1 MIIRAAI
8 AVPALAAFLFLDF
21 LLPASPAQGSK
32 RLIGAPSAILVQ
44 PDTGDVVYA
53 RNAFK
58 KRPMASTAKMMTAL
72 VAVENASLGRRF
84 RVVNYPAASAES
96 VAGLRPGERVTNAGL
111 LQALMIAS
119 ANDAA
124 ATLAVGIA
132 GSNSRFVK
140 LMNRRA
146 AQAGLTSTRFANPV
160 GLDAPGAYSTARDL
174 ARLGQLVRRN
184 AYLRRIVDRPRSTIT
199 AGERKITLYNRNTL
213 VGQVPWVSG
222 IKTGHTQRAGYLLV
236 GSGERSSVPL
246 VSVVMGT
253 PSEAARNRDTL
264 ALMRYGFPR
273 FRSVT
278 AARKGKAVASL
289 PVALQGTTV
298 PVAPARTLK
307 VVARRGEKVTVVQRG
322 LPAEVAGPLAQG
334 SRVGEIV
341 ASRRGRVAG
350 RVALVT
356 TEPVAAATL
365 WQRFTG
371 TPAAIAGAA
380 VLVLVAAATLVASRR
395 RRSRARRPARRR
407 RPA

>member
-1 MIIRAAI
+1 
-8 AVPALAAFLFLDF
+8 
-21 LLPASPAQGSK
+21 
-32 RLIGAPSAILVQ
+32 
-44 PDTGDVVYA
+44 VVYA
-53 RNAFK
+53 RNAFR

-96 VAGLRPGERVTNAGL
+96 VAGLQPGERVTNAGL

-146 AQAGLTSTRFANPV
+146 AAAGLTSTRFANPV

-184 AYLRRIVDRPRSTIT
+184 AYLRRIVDRPRATIN

-213 VGQVPWVSG
+213 VGQVPWISG

-253 PSEAARNRDTL
+253 PSEAARNRDTIR
-264 ALMRYGFPR
+264 LMRYGFPR
-273 FRSVT
+273 FRAVI
-278 AARKGKAVASL
+278 AARKGKVVARV
-289 PVALQGTTV
+289 PVALQGTSV
-298 PVAPARTLK
+298 AVAPSRTLR

-322 LPAEVAGPLAQG
+322 LPAEVSGPLARG

-350 RVALVT
+350 RVSLVT

-365 WQRFTG
+365 WQRFSG
-371 TPAAIAGAA
+371 TPAALAGAA

-395 RRSRARRPARRR
+395 RRSRGRRPARRR

>member
-1 MIIRAAI
+1 MRLRAAI
-8 AVPALAAFLFLDF
+8 AVPALVSAFAFLFT
-21 LLPASPAQGSK
+21 AGPAQGAG
-32 RLIGAPSAILVQ
+32 RLVDAPSAILVQ

-53 RNAFK
+53 RNAFR

-96 VAGLRPGERVTNAGL
+96 VAGLQPGERVTNAGL

-146 AQAGLTSTRFANPV
+146 AAAGLTSTRFANPV

-184 AYLRRIVDRPRSTIT
+184 AYLRRIVDRPRATIN

-213 VGQVPWVSG
+213 VGQVPWISG

-253 PSEAARNRDTL
+253 PSEAARNRDTIR
-264 ALMRYGFPR
+264 LMRYGFPR
-273 FRSVT
+273 FRAVI
-278 AARKGKAVASL
+278 AARKGKVVARV
-289 PVALQGTTV
+289 PVALQGTSV
-298 PVAPARTLK
+298 AVAPSRTLR

-322 LPAEVAGPLAQG
+322 LPAEVSGPLARG

-350 RVALVT
+350 RVSLVT

-365 WQRFTG
+365 WQRFSG
-371 TPAAIAGAA
+371 TPAALAGAA

-395 RRSRARRPARRR
+395 RRSRGRRPARRR